1 MGWGADGSAF
11 AVTGALFLLWGAI
24 ASSSIVRARLAI
36 LVSILVAAAVFITAA
51 FLSRAH
57 GGWTSSR
64 LTWCFVLLP
73 VVFAAFFAVRAVA
86 VHSGERSQPG
96 RLAREHAARRQGA
109 DPSDA
114 DEVNVSSPL
123 LRASNPAASGTELA
137 DLAYAYP
144 ELRAVIAANPAT
156 PANVLGW
163 LAATGGDGIADA
175 IAARPPDSTTRTA
188 DGTPHGTT
196 HGSADRQGGRGE
208 PGT

>member
-24 ASSSIVRARLAI
+24 ASSSVVRARLAI

-57 GGWTSSR
+57 GGWSSSR

-73 VVFAAFFAVRAVA
+73 IAFAAVFAVRAA
-86 VHSGERSQPG
+86 AGLSGERSRPARQ
-96 RLAREHAARRQGA
+96 AREHAARRQVDGA
-109 DPSDA
+109 SDA
-114 DEVNVSSPL
+114 DDVSASSPW

-137 DLAYAYP
+137 DLAYAHP

-156 PANVLGW
+156 PATVLGW

-175 IAARPPDSTTRTA
+175 IAARPPDSTSRMR
-188 DGTPHGTT
+188 DGTP
-196 HGSADRQGGRGE
+196 HGSADRQGGKSESGA
-208 PGT
+208 